1 MPYKYIAYT
10 TDRKV
15 AQGTIDATS
24 ENQAEEALYRAGYQ
38 HVLSLNE
45 MPPQA
50 SLDILIPTLFGAK
63 PQDVIDFSIQL
74 GTLLESGIT
83 ILTALKL
90 LEGQASKKSLRKIIG
105 SLMAEVQ
112 GGASLSQALSQHPQ
126 VFSHTYCQ
134 VIRASEQAGNLE
146 VGLKQAAA
154 YMESQAAIKQKFQ
167 RAMYYPTFVI
177 LMAIGVAALLITV
190 ALPPLVELFSSLGAQ
205 LPWTTNLLISIAGF
219 VTGYKLYILV
229 GLVAI
234 IMSIIIMARTP
245 SGKLFMDGLILK
257 TPSIG
262 KISIERN
269 MQQFCQMTS
278 MLLKAGLRL
287 PQVMD
292 ITIQTT
298 RNRVVRQALG
308 QVGGRLLQGEGLAQP
323 MADIPLFPRLLVEMV
338 VVGEKTGTM
347 DATLATIANLYEKRV
362 DRKIASLISM
372 IEPTLTIIVGLVVIF
387 IALSMITPLYSILR
401 TMH

>member
-1 MPYKYIAYT
+1 
-10 TDRKV
+10 
-15 AQGTIDATS
+15 
-24 ENQAEEALYRAGYQ
+24 
-38 HVLSLNE
+38 
-45 MPPQA
+45 
-50 SLDILIPTLFGAK
+50 
-63 PQDVIDFSIQL
+63 
-74 GTLLESGIT
+74 
-83 ILTALKL
+83 
-90 LEGQASKKSLRKIIG
+90 
-105 SLMAEVQ
+105 
-112 GGASLSQALSQHPQ
+112 
-126 VFSHTYCQ
+126 
-134 VIRASEQAGNLE
+134 
-146 VGLKQAAA
+146 
-154 YMESQAAIKQKFQ
+154 
-167 RAMYYPTFVI
+167 
-177 LMAIGVAALLITV
+177 MAIGVAALLITV